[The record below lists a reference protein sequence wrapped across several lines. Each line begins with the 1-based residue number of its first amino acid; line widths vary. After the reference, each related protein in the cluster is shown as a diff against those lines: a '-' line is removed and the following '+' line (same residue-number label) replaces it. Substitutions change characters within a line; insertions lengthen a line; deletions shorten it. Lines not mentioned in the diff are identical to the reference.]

1 MFFFFICVRILKS
14 MSKKIMIH
22 LFSVFVLCNST
33 FIAAAQNFNYTL
45 SVEQGTYTPITNG
58 TVISP
63 SGNDWMGMNTKI
75 GIGFPVSIMGKTFD
89 SLRVSSSG
97 YLVFDDAT
105 NLGFAYSGL
114 PIKPTFDTTGQLQS
128 SVRILNSGSTF
139 SIAFDKIGFYAESEN
154 YYMSIT
160 VTIYSNGKIE
170 IAFGEN
176 NFTVESWERN
186 SKILGLINMS
196 DLQNDQMA
204 LVLAGSA
211 NSPSLQSV
219 QTGGIIPSI
228 INWPVSGTHIFIQPN

>member
-1 MFFFFICVRILKS
+1 
-14 MSKKIMIH
+14 MSKKIMLR
-22 LFSVFVLCNST
+22 LFSVFVLCSSSML
-33 FIAAAQNFNYTL
+33 ASAQNFNYTL
-45 SVEQGTYTPITNG
+45 SVEQGAYSPISNG
-58 TVISP
+58 TIISP

-128 SVRILNSGSTF
+128 SIRVLNSSNTL
-139 SIAFDKIGFYAESEN
+139 SIAFNNIGFYAESEN

-160 VTIYSNGKIE
+160 VTIHSNGKIE
-170 IAFGEN
+170 IAFGQN
-176 NFTVESWERN
+176 NFTAESWDRN

-211 NSPSLQSV
+211 SSPSLQSV

-228 INWPVSGTHIFIQPN
+228 INWPVSGTHFFIQPN